1 MTTAEYSITVK
12 NKTGKTKNY
21 LFFNQEPG
29 ESSSV
34 GQIYT
39 NVWIRSPGVPSPNG
53 RADFH
58 VKVANFAICGT
69 TPDPVDYG
77 VVVATSDFAPV
88 ELTTNA
94 KKGTV
99 PLMNIVNEGPQ
110 FIAPYGETDKDNS
123 FGIQVKAFDPDRY
136 PTVYCGFGK
145 LNQKGEVV
153 PVAVWR
159 ASPSEKYILT
169 PKVTYYVSTGD
180 YKAGETVD
188 VTQIGAISTVDF
200 TTAKPGQTVATIT
213 HKEDGSYSEPEFS
226 FPEKRKPYA

>member
-1 MTTAEYSITVK
+1 MATAEYFITVK

-34 GQIYT
+34 GKIYT

-69 TPDPVDYG
+69 TPNLIDYG
-77 VVVATSDFAPV
+77 VVVATSNFAPV

-99 PLMNIVNEGPQ
+99 PLMDIVNEGPQ

-123 FGIQVKAFDPDRY
+123 FGIQLRFIADSASSTKRRKLSQSL
-136 PTVYCGFGK
+136 FGEPHPPK
-145 LNQKGEVV
+145 NTYSLRK
-153 PVAVWR
+153 
-159 ASPSEKYILT
+159 SPIMSAQVIN
-169 PKVTYYVSTGD
+169 

-188 VTQIGAISTVDF
+188 VTQIGAISTIDF

-213 HKEDGSYSEPEFS
+213 HKEDGSYSKPEFS
-226 FPEKRKPYA
+226 YPEKRKPYA